1 MCVVM
6 VQYCILS
13 ALMDAMSE
21 LLSVQR
27 ALEQL
32 EDCVGRG
39 GLKQLFET
47 KHTLAVGIRL
57 NF

>member
-6 VQYCILS
+6 VRYCILS

-21 LLSVQR
+21 LLSVQQ

-39 GLKQLFET
+39 GLKQL
-47 KHTLAVGIRL
+47 L
-57 NF
+57 